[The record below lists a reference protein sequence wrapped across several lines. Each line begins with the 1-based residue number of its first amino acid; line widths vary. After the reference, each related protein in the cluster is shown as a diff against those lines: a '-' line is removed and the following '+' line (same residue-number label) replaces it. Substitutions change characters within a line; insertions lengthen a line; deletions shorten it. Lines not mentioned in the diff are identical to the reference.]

1 MGKTMPIAT
10 GRTIWF
16 VALPVIFAELS
27 EAVLHVIDTALVGRV
42 GITELAALVLADTV
56 LEISLVAV
64 VGLTEA
70 LQIVVARRSGEGDE
84 RSVGA
89 TFNRALIAVLL
100 VSIGLVAVLKLASPS
115 LANVVAES
123 DAVARAVD
131 RFLQIAAFGLPFL
144 AVSFAYSAFYVG
156 ISQTRALIVATL
168 VLALTNS
175 VLGYGLVLGKLGA
188 PRLGLEG
195 AAWAS
200 VVAEIATAA
209 ALAVYAFGRRYRPF
223 GLLRRNEG
231 SAPSMRLLAGLGA
244 PIAVYGLIEGA
255 QWLLFFVILE
265 QLGTGVLAW
274 SNVIYAWLLLLL
286 IPTEAM
292 SQVAVSE
299 VSSEIGRAN
308 HTAAPRVANQLVRHG
323 LLATVPLALVAIITP
338 GWVFSLFG
346 DAVQPDETAV
356 RALQLVAAGLII
368 AVPAAI
374 WSSAVHGTGDTVAGA
389 AFDSLGAVVM
399 LSWAFVAA
407 ITFQVSPV
415 IVWAA
420 LPVSWIVALS
430 VSYAWI
436 KSGRWKRVTI

>member
-1 MGKTMPIAT
+1 MPIAT
-10 GRTIWF
+10 GRKIWF

-42 GITELAALVLADTV
+42 GTTELAALVLADTI

-64 VGLTEA
+64 IALSEA
-70 LQIVVARRSGEGDE
+70 LQIVVARRSGEGED

-89 TFNRALIAVLL
+89 TFNRTVAAILL
-100 VSIGLVAVLKLASPS
+100 LSIGLVAAVKLVAPS
-115 LANVVAES
+115 VANLVADS
-123 DAVARAVD
+123 DAVSRSVD

-156 ISQTRALIVATL
+156 ISQTRALIAATV

-175 VLGYGLVLGKLGA
+175 VLGYALVLGKLGA

-200 VVAEIATAA
+200 VVAELATAA
-209 ALAVYAFGRRYRPF
+209 ALMAYAFGRRYRRF
-223 GLLRRNEG
+223 GLLRTNEVV
-231 SAPSMRLLAGLGA
+231 APPLSSLAGLAA

-255 QWLLFFVILE
+255 QWLLFFVIIE
-265 QLGTGVLAW
+265 QLGTSVLAW

-286 IPTEAM
+286 IPTEAL
-292 SQVAVSE
+292 SQLTVSR
-299 VSSEIGRAN
+299 VSSEIGRASQAG
-308 HTAAPRVANQLVRHG
+308 TSRVANQFARHSLV
-323 LLATVPLALVAIITP
+323 ATVPLALLAIVAP
-338 GWVFSLFG
+338 EWVFSLFG
-346 DAVQPDETAV
+346 GEVRPDETAV
-356 RALQLVAAGLII
+356 RALQLVAAGLIV

-389 AFDSLGAVVM
+389 AFDSLGAIVM
-399 LSWAFVAA
+399 LAWAFVA
-407 ITFQVSPV
+407 VV
-415 IVWAA
+415 IFRAGSAVVWAA
-420 LPVSWIVALS
+420 LPVSWAVALA

-436 KSGRWKRVTI
+436 KSGRWRRVTI